1 MSEPPDYVGVGAQAA
16 GHLWWHG
23 LLLAHPHVHGATRGE
38 LHFFDDFCA
47 RPMTD
52 ADTAA
57 YHAHFAK
64 PPGTLCG
71 EWTPRY
77 MFDPWTPE
85 LLHRAAPD
93 AKLLV
98 LVRDPVERYTAG
110 LAHQVGRSPRA
121 REQLLV
127 LDAIERGRYAT
138 QLRRVLAVFPREQ
151 LLVQQYERCLRD
163 PAGEYARTL
172 AFLGLDPDAA
182 PAELAPAPPEPEIV
196 PLWPDLLAD
205 LHDTYGP
212 EIEGLAEL
220 APDLDL
226 DLWPTAA
233 ASGGSARPR

>member
-1 MSEPPDYVGVGAQAA
+1 MAEPPDYVGIGTQSA
-16 GHLWWHG
+16 GHRWWHD
-23 LLLAHPHVHGATRGE
+23 LLLAHPQVHAPPRTD

-52 ADTAA
+52 EDAA
-57 YHAHFAK
+57 TYRAHFAR

-85 LLHRAAPD
+85 LLHRVAPD

-98 LVRDPVERYTAG
+98 LVRDPVERYRAG

-121 REQLLV
+121 KEQLLV
-127 LDAIERGRYAT
+127 LDGIERGRYAT
-138 QLRRVLAVFPREQ
+138 QLRRVLAVFAPEQ

-163 PAGEYARTL
+163 PAGEHARLL
-172 AFLGLDPDAA
+172 AFLGLDAVAA
-182 PAELAPAPPEPEIV
+182 PAELALAPPEPGTV

-212 EIEGLAEL
+212 EIEALAEL
-220 APDLDL
+220 VPDLDL
-226 DLWPTAA
+226 DLWPTAEA
-233 ASGGSARPR
+233 CARR